1 MTSDTNTS
9 NGNGTTVAAADGE
22 RKRALITGITG
33 QDGAYLTELL
43 LNKGAL
49 GAAAAAAPRR
59 RACIHHVLVLMLL
72 SKGALGAAAAAAQAC
87 RLVACAQRCSAR
99 LHAVA
104 CPAAAVVPRCLGL
117 PLPWRLHINTPA
129 PPPPTPHPTPPHP
142 PFLQA
147 TLCTASSAAPRS
159 STPSASTAS
168 TRTRTSTA
176 ATWCCTTATSQ
187 TPPTSSASCSR
198 CGWGGGALGRGV
210 PYSDG
215 LHLGM
220 LHLPT
225 WGACAAAAAPLAPA
239 HHLRNHASAQRSSV

>member
-129 PPPPTPHPTPPHP
+129 PPPPTPHPTPPP
-142 PFLQA
+142 LPLPLLPTGFRGIQY
-147 TLCTASSAAPRS
+147 TTCVRSARVG
-159 STPSASTAS
+159 
-168 TRTRTSTA
+168 
-176 ATWCCTTATSQ
+176 
-187 TPPTSSASCSR
+187 PPT
-198 CGWGGGALGRGV
+198 GDPQGAGAGDEHRRRR
-210 PYSDG
+210 
-215 LHLGM
+215 
-220 LHLPT
+220 LPDQ
-225 WGACAAAAAPLAPA
+225 G
-239 HHLRNHASAQRSSV
+239 